1 MLFLILQA
9 QKRYG
14 VIHVKDNRNLLP
26 FTVGV
31 LAVAIV
37 LMLFNSAQLLAV
49 SSTGVTRASSGVT
62 LATGVEMPTGTPE
75 VYGKEL
81 DVSYD
86 GVSASNPQLADATIA
101 RMGQL
106 DRSIQLDGDLLKRY
120 INILYTMHGGISCE
134 YCCGARSVIFSNGQ
148 PACGCA
154 HSYAMRGLTKY
165 LLTQHGD
172 QYTDAQILEE
182 VGKWKMLFF
191 PTQLTQKAQIMESQ
205 GVDTN
210 IISLTTNENRGIEKG
225 VAGGGMVGGC

>member
-1 MLFLILQA
+1 M
-9 QKRYG
+9 KN
-14 VIHVKDNRNLLP
+14 KDPNLLP
-26 FTVGV
+26 FTIGV
-31 LAVAIV
+31 LAAAV
-37 LMLFNSAQLLAV
+37 LLLLFNSVQIAAIG
-49 SSTGVTRASSGVT
+49 SRSITKASSGVT
-62 LATGVEMPTGTPE
+62 LAAGVSMPTGVPD
-75 VYGKEL
+75 VYGEEL
-81 DVSYD
+81 GVNYD
-86 GVSASNPQLADATIA
+86 TISASEPQLADATIA

-120 INILYTMHGGISCE
+120 IDILYTMHGGISCE

-225 VAGGGMVGGC
+225 LAGGGMVGGC